1 MNLEFWWNW
10 SNTSTLQAC
19 RYTCGYCGADVSPA
33 VGYVASGR
41 DLPSG
46 MWARV
51 YICHSCSYPTA
62 LWMNG
67 QGGLDQAPGA
77 PFGAHVDHVSDPGVA
92 TIYDEARR
100 ATAAGAFT
108 AAVLCC
114 RKLLMHIAVAKGA
127 AEGLNFTE
135 YVDFLEKEHWTPRD
149 SKEWVDEI
157 RKKGNQANHKI
168 VIASEADAHR
178 LIGFLE
184 MLLRFMYEFPAKVK
198 PSKP

>member
-1 MNLEFWWNW
+1 
-10 SNTSTLQAC
+10 
-19 RYTCGYCGADVSPA
+19 
-33 VGYVASGR
+33 
-41 DLPSG
+41 
-46 MWARV
+46 
-51 YICHSCSYPTA
+51 
-62 LWMNG
+62 
-67 QGGLDQAPGA
+67 
-77 PFGAHVDHVSDPGVA
+77 
-92 TIYDEARR
+92 
-100 ATAAGAFT
+100 
-108 AAVLCC
+108 
-114 RKLLMHIAVAKGA
+114 MHIAVAKGA